1 VGVRSFETIGSA
13 TTYIRQHAAEM
24 AALTAR
30 LQPDTHELVDGKP
43 EGRVDA

>member
-1 VGVRSFETIGSA
+1 MGVRSFETIGSA